1 MHYGGS
7 TGFSQSGFLMQF
19 HVSMIQSE
27 SPMDASSACDIL
39 NGVIVILKSAWQNNC
54 CFLGHLLFLVDIV
67 IASWAIVPLCMISV
81 YMPLLKQK
89 YPDMKKQVYE
99 TAQEQ
104 WRGRFREISGIG
116 RISKQCL
123 VKQFQRQIQ

>member
-89 YPDMKKQVYE
+89 YPDMKKTE
-99 TAQEQ
+99 GL
-104 WRGRFREISGIG
+104 RDRPG
-116 RISKQCL
+116 ISKQCL